1 LMTHQQ
7 VSFPYDP
14 ATGAAVTDLAP

>member
-1 LMTHQQ
+1 VLSHQQ

-14 ATGAAVTDLAP
+14 ATGQAATGLRP